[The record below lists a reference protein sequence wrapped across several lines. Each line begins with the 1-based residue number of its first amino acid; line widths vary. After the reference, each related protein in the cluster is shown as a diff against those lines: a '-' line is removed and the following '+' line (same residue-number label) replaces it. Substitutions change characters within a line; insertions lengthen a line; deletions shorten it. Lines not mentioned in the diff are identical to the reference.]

1 MQIELEKKY
10 NLSGQDYK
18 IIREEFDFIKE
29 VNLKDYYLDKDLK
42 LLKNNHYLRLR
53 NWKYELKITTF
64 NKETKMVS
72 SEEYDNE
79 DEISKILEKFNL
91 SIDDC
96 TWVIFID
103 TKREKYKHIYKWYT
117 INIDVEEYQYSTRY
131 ELEIVYNEGTN
142 ENRKEKEKELN
153 NLLDNFR
160 KEFWLTAVSDE
171 NSSKFITCA
180 MYQNIELYEIL
191 TDNTI

>member
-153 NLLDNFR
+153 NVLDNFR
-160 KEFWLTAVSDE
+160 KEFWLTAISDE